1 MKKIYVM
8 FLMAAIYPFVGRS
21 QDIDN
26 LQLSELALVGI
37 SDAYS
42 GVKRYCAKTTSE
54 ELLPLNSYIIQNNG
68 NLTAQGLVDKCQYY
82 LKQAQDSCSEDKLVI
97 DKDIPA
103 RVQCQAYIGTAL
115 DTHNRLVDKLKYPGT
130 YIQLYH
136 GTGQLGN
143 HRGVYSIVGVVPGNS
158 NDVYEITAS
167 GQVNKLAFKTED
179 PRMFMNIDTNNN
191 IIGVHNHS
199 VIYTQLDMTKAV
211 SDMIHQKTIPDG
223 FEYQYLLVPGVGS
236 LVSAGVD
243 GYTINSIGLASKG
256 DLDIKDAI
264 GARLYITPEQQT
276 DKKYGATYAHSNGVM
291 FEGKIVNFEWLGHY
305 IFGARKGLDGGLTGG
320 LYDYMADREQA
331 KTSGQTKGQ
340 GQTDS
345 DFHKN
350 VAEQARRRYS
360 GEQAFKPDAA
370 GFEFDKHIIG
380 SEEKSGSS
388 ILNKDPRNPF
398 NTHAMVSEST
408 STRGYQKQA
417 EIRSFERAVA
427 NDRGAFMAMPT
438 CYEFKNRQTRTEPE
452 AYRLAGEYTKKILR
466 NASYVKCWGVCGSSG
481 DDIVTCSWRTETGE
495 GDTTDFIFD
504 DICDGTPNYTT
515 LHEEKKFSS
524 VQTRTEHEATMKT
537 EDYIRAEYPGS
548 TDLICDAD
556 CDLMGD
562 DTVYCFFKKGGKQ
575 YKQEFVFDDICN

>member
-37 SDAYS
+37 SDAYA

-54 ELLPLNSYIIQNNG
+54 ELLPLNSYIIENNG
-68 NLTAQGLVDKCQYY
+68 NLSAQGLVDKCQYY
-82 LKQAQDSCSEDKLVI
+82 LKQAQDSCSADKLVI

-223 FEYQYLLVPGVGS
+223 FEYQFLLVPGVGS

-350 VAEQARRRYS
+350 VAEQARRRYN
-360 GEQAFKPDAA
+360 GEQKNEADLAPYKN
-370 GFEFDKHIIG
+370 GSFDPFFFSKMTD
-380 SEEKSGSS
+380 EEKFAYFRADF
-388 ILNKDPRNPF
+388 IAEPVETVYKD
-398 NTHAMVSEST
+398 
-408 STRGYQKQA
+408 
-417 EIRSFERAVA
+417 
-427 NDRGAFMAMPT
+427 
-438 CYEFKNRQTRTEPE
+438 RQTRTETE
-452 AYRLAGEYTKKILR
+452 AYRLAAEWVKETLG

-495 GDTTDFIFD
+495 GSTTDFIFD

-515 LHEEKKFSS
+515 LHVERKFSS
-524 VQTRTEHEATMKT
+524 VQTRTEHEAIMKT

-562 DTVYCFFKKGGKQ
+562 DTVYCFFKKSGKQ